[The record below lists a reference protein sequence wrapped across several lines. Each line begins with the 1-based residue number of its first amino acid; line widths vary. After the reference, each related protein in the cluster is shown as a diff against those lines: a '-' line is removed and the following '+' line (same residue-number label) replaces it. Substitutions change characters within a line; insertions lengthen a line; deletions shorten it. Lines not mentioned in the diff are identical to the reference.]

1 MKVRYR
7 GRALADLDEIFHYID
22 KRSPSGARNVI
33 DEIHAAINAIAEY
46 PLSAQQTS
54 YPRIHVKIVRR
65 YRYRIF
71 PLSKPTRSKSCMC
84 ATARGV
90 RGLRKS
96 DVLTRSINPH

>member
-7 GRALADLDEIFHYID
+7 GRALADLEEIFEYID

-33 DEIHAAINAIAEY
+33 DEIHAAINSIAEF

-65 YRYRIF
+65 YRYKIF
-71 PLSKPTRSKSCMC
+71 YVVEADQIEILHVRHG
-84 ATARGV
+84 AR
-90 RGLRKS
+90 RPWPPRK
-96 DVLTRSINPH
+96 

>member
-7 GRALADLDEIFHYID
+7 GRALADLEQIFQYID
-22 KRSPSGARNVI
+22 KRSPSGARHVI

-46 PLSAQQTS
+46 PLSGQQTS

-71 PLSKPTRSKSCMC
+71 YVVEADQIEILHVRHG
-84 ATARGV
+84 AR
-90 RGLRKS
+90 RPWPPEK
-96 DVLTRSINPH
+96 